1 MRRHAVL
8 ALGLVAGT
16 VVAVGGGRPAAAT
29 DDKDHALDWSDCEGD
44 DLDGAQCAELVVPV
58 DHAAPKG
65 DELTLSVLRVP
76 ATGDDDQRIGALFV
90 NPGGPGATARAFA
103 NEIAHDLPASV
114 LRRFDVVGVDPR
126 GTGRS
131 ELDCGFDVTR
141 LFGADPVIE
150 NDDEAAALVG
160 VNQDYVAA
168 CQAEAGDLL
177 PHLGTRDA
185 ARDLDAV
192 RAAMG
197 DDQISYLGFGYGAAL
212 GQTYAQLFPRQL
224 RAMALDGAVPL
235 GLTGTDLAHDQAIG
249 FESALAAFAQNCNAQ
264 PDCPA
269 SPDALGAITELMMR
283 TQQEPVPASPRDLG
297 VGELETGLAQPL
309 HDRAMW
315 HDLATAVES
324 ALLGNG
330 TRMVKLA
337 DDHIDEANVD
347 LYYAVSCHD
356 VAWPG
361 DPAELLAAGAA
372 TEAETPT
379 SATRSPTST
388 CPAPSGPRR
397 PSRSPRRP
405 ARSRRRCWWW
415 PPPTTRP
422 PPTSVGS
429 TSPISWAG
437 CCSRTRARAT
447 RWWARASPASTTPWP
462 GTWSASS
469 PRRPAPPASPPPS
482 RPPARAP
489 PRPPSRADPAAY
501 PGAMR
506 IAFGTDERTGVTDH
520 IKAALAERGH
530 DVVLVGEDIPWPDA
544 GRGVGQAVVD
554 GRADRGIVC
563 CWTGTGVSMAANKVA
578 GVRAALCTDRATAE
592 GARRWNDANVLALG
606 LRLTSATVADEML
619 DAFLTTDPDGTETDN
634 IARVE

>member
-90 NPGGPGATARAFA
+90 NPGGPGATARGFA

-150 NDDEAAALVG
+150 NDAEAAALVG
-160 VNQDYVAA
+160 VDQEYVAA

-212 GQTYAQLFPRQL
+212 GQTYAQLFPEQL
-224 RAMALDGAVPL
+224 RALALDGAVPV
-235 GLTGTDLAHDQAIG
+235 GLAGTDLAHDQAIG

-347 LYYAVSCHD
+347 LSYAVSCHD
-356 VAWPG
+356 VAWPA

-372 TEAETPT
+372 TEAEAPHFGDSITNQYLPCTLWPAAAEPLTPPAGPLAPPVLVV
-379 SATRSPTST
+379 ATTDDPT
-388 CPAPSGPRR
+388 APYQRGVDLAQQLGGVLLTHQGQGHTVVGQGLACVDDAV
-397 PSRSPRRP
+397 
-405 ARSRRRCWWW
+405 ARYLVRLE
-415 PPPTTRP
+415 PPP
-422 PPTSVGS
+422 
-429 TSPISWAG
+429 
-437 CCSRTRARAT
+437 
-447 RWWARASPASTTPWP
+447 P
-462 GTWSASS
+462 GTTCVPDAESA
-469 PRRPAPPASPPPS
+469 AGQ
-482 RPPARAP
+482 
-489 PRPPSRADPAAY
+489 
-501 PGAMR
+501 PGA
-506 IAFGTDERTGVTDH
+506 
-520 IKAALAERGH
+520 
-530 DVVLVGEDIPWPDA
+530 DA
-544 GRGVGQAVVD
+544 GPGG
-554 GRADRGIVC
+554 
-563 CWTGTGVSMAANKVA
+563 AAP
-578 GVRAALCTDRATAE
+578 AE
-592 GARRWNDANVLALG
+592 SG
-606 LRLTSATVADEML
+606 
-619 DAFLTTDPDGTETDN
+619 
-634 IARVE
+634 